1 MRICEIVE
9 APVSRED
16 IIAAMNNKEW
26 PAALQ
31 KEIADEW
38 VLNQPSEDGLSFVNG
53 LDLQSAMPRT
63 VSVQAL
69 LQKEMNRDSISRS
82 PKEVV
87 DRINQSWNLDVE
99 YDAARQ
105 LDKNPDRY
113 MKYMKMSAATAKP
126 SIMVDGEIVMGVG
139 RFIAALLR
147 KDPQLQ
153 VWDLKKNP
161 QSRL

>member
-1 MRICEIVE
+1 MRITEITE
-9 APVSRED
+9 APVSRND
-16 IIAAMNNKEW
+16 IIAVMNDKKW
-26 PAALQ
+26 PQALQ
-31 KEIADEW
+31 DEMADEW
-38 VLNQPSEDGLSFVNG
+38 VLKQPSEEGLSFVNG

-63 VSVQAL
+63 VLVQAL
-69 LQKEMNRDSISRS
+69 LQKKMNLDSISRS

-87 DRINQSWNLDVE
+87 DRINQNWNLDVE
-99 YDAARQ
+99 FDATRQ

-126 SIMVDGEIVMGVG
+126 SIMVDDEIVMGVG

-147 KDPQLQ
+147 KDTQLK

>member
-1 MRICEIVE
+1 MQIYEIVE

-26 PAALQ
+26 PQALQ
-31 KEIADEW
+31 KEMDDEW
-38 VLNQPSEDGLSFVNG
+38 VLKQPSEDGLSFVNG

-63 VSVQAL
+63 VPIQAL
-69 LQKEMNRDSISRS
+69 LQKETNRDSISRS
-82 PKEVV
+82 PEEVV
-87 DRINQSWNLDVE
+87 DRINQNWNLDVRF
-99 YDAARQ
+99 DPTRQ
-105 LDKNPDRY
+105 LDKNPKRY

-147 KDPQLQ
+147 KDTQLQ

>member
-1 MRICEIVE
+1 MQIYEIVE

-26 PAALQ
+26 PQALQ
-31 KEIADEW
+31 KEMDDEW
-38 VLNQPSEDGLSFVNG
+38 VLKQPSEDGLSFVNG

-63 VSVQAL
+63 VSIQAL

-87 DRINQSWNLDVE
+87 DRINQNSNLDVRL
-99 YDAARQ
+99 DPTRQ
-105 LDKNPDRY
+105 LDKNPKRY

-147 KDPQLQ
+147 KDTQLQ

>member
-1 MRICEIVE
+1 MRITEITE
-9 APVSRED
+9 APVSRDD
-16 IIAAMNNKEW
+16 ITAVMNDKKW
-26 PAALQ
+26 PQALQ
-31 KEIADEW
+31 DEMADEW
-38 VLNQPSEDGLSFVNG
+38 VLKQPSEDGLSFVNG

-87 DRINQSWNLDVE
+87 DRINQNWNIDVE

-147 KDPQLQ
+147 KDPTLK

>member
-1 MRICEIVE
+1 MRITEITE
-9 APVSRED
+9 APVSRDD
-16 IIAAMNNKEW
+16 ITAVMNDKKW
-26 PAALQ
+26 PQALQ
-31 KEIADEW
+31 DEMADEW
-38 VLNQPSEDGLSFVNG
+38 VLKQPSEDGLSFVNG

-87 DRINQSWNLDVE
+87 DRINQNWNLDVE
-99 YDAARQ
+99 YDAVRQ

-147 KDPQLQ
+147 KDTQLQ